1 MNRLVWRR
9 LSVFCLAV
17 LLFALSAGPAL
28 ADNEG
33 EAKVI
38 LGGSFTLHSGEVL
51 SQDLVAFGG
60 EVVLEEDSLVNG
72 DVVLLGGS
80 LAVSGKI
87 NGDVAAIGGRLVLN
101 GSTVINGDLV
111 ALGSLERAPG
121 AQVRGNTVRGW
132 DLDSRGLE
140 QLRELEVLRRLP
152 TRIRVN
158 DWSVVTWN
166 GWGYRAFRFIM
177 TTLALMAVG
186 VLLALFVPKQTE
198 RVAQT
203 MVQAALP
210 SLGFGALTFM
220 VLALATPVLVIIC
233 IGIPVAMILWLAGSL
248 AALFGWLA
256 AGLLVGRRV
265 FEAFRATHPPP
276 MLEIA
281 AGVAV
286 LSLLSAIP
294 CAGPLFTF
302 LLTCWG
308 LGAVILARCGTVPY
322 PPRES
327 ASTSPTSPTEEVLAL
342 AESGEPMPA
351 EPEADEAEEK
361 EKPSTAEEDDAEQET
376 EES

>member
-1 MNRLVWRR
+1 MW
-9 LSVFCLAV
+9 
-17 LLFALSAGPAL
+17 
-28 ADNEG
+28 G
-33 EAKVI
+33 EAS
-38 LGGSFTLHSGEVL
+38 LPHHENDGDAGSIAPHTGECTIFNRQIN
-51 SQDLVAFGG
+51 SMPTCRRRASTTAAA
-60 EVVLEEDSLVNG
+60 VV
-72 DVVLLGGS
+72 
-80 LAVSGKI
+80 
-87 NGDVAAIGGRLVLN
+87 
-101 GSTVINGDLV
+101 
-111 ALGSLERAPG
+111 
-121 AQVRGNTVRGW
+121 
-132 DLDSRGLE
+132 
-140 QLRELEVLRRLP
+140 
-152 TRIRVN
+152 
-158 DWSVVTWN
+158 
-166 GWGYRAFRFIM
+166 
-177 TTLALMAVG
+177 
-186 VLLALFVPKQTE
+186 
-198 RVAQT
+198 
-203 MVQAALP
+203 
-210 SLGFGALTFM
+210 
-220 VLALATPVLVIIC
+220 
-233 IGIPVAMILWLAGSL
+233 LWLAGSL

-265 FEAFRATHPPP
+265 FEAFRATHTPP

-351 EPEADEAEEK
+351 DPEADEAKEK